1 MFNFQQ
7 AGSHNPEFDPTDPAL
22 SLDPAALRALRDM
35 VMSDPSAHAM
45 WVLKEIE
52 RFSTAFPEFSVPQR
66 AIPRFTWEQL
76 ERQLMFLAGTPQ
88 RQAMVSDRVAS
99 IRKCC
104 AHKPEE
110 MILQEILIEAWVL
123 LDEEPH
129 GPLEEEG
136 QMT

>member
-1 MFNFQQ
+1 MFEHLQT
-7 AGSHNPEFDPTDPAL
+7 GSHDPNPTNVPP
-22 SLDPAALRALRDM
+22 SLDPTIVRALREILLR
-35 VMSDPSAHAM
+35 DPSAHAM

-52 RFSTAFPEFSVPQR
+52 RFSTAFPEIEAPQQ

-88 RQAMVSDRVAS
+88 RQAMVTERVAS
-99 IRKCC
+99 IRKC
-104 AHKPEE
+104 AVHKPEE

-129 GPLEEEG
+129 GPPEEERV
-136 QMT
+136 MT